1 MDGSIAN
8 SQLPLPGLDIFR
20 QNVHKKP
27 GEWTFNHFNSVT
39 KNGFFFILTRIF
51 DPISSL
57 EIS

>member
-8 SQLPLPGLDIFR
+8 TQLPLPGLDIFR

-39 KNGFFFILTRIF
+39 KNGFFFIYQE
-51 DPISSL
+51 SS
-57 EIS
+57 IQ